1 VAGLVGGLTL
11 APSRTQALERVQM
24 RLPLLE
30 TDFTVELNE
39 LSNPANLLAGNSD
52 LAELD
57 RATDGA
63 VGRKFVELFNAPLPL
78 QVTAVV
84 DTSASSPLLNQ
95 ALLLVSAL
103 GGIDGLPEPF
113 TGEDLS
119 RVLDQ
124 AAAKGPLT
132 MLTVLRALLGRT
144 AGRCS
149 PCSGWHASSGLRT
162 RCWRRGQLLGRILPC
177 ADKAHWPCSALS

>member
-1 VAGLVGGLTL
+1 MAGLVGGLTL

-95 ALLLVSAL
+95 ALLLV
-103 GGIDGLPEPF
+103 
-113 TGEDLS
+113 
-119 RVLDQ
+119 
-124 AAAKGPLT
+124 
-132 MLTVLRALLGRT
+132 
-144 AGRCS
+144 
-149 PCSGWHASSGLRT
+149 
-162 RCWRRGQLLGRILPC
+162 
-177 ADKAHWPCSALS
+177 